1 MAVPALVKDPIW
13 SLQPWPT
20 EITFAGTRFELPPLP
35 AVDWLQVLMAEEM
48 DLADIFP
55 GWLSESE
62 QDLINDALFDGAV
75 DMDQLYETCLE
86 ALTIVS
92 GRPWWVTLRL
102 VSTARASWQVLGA
115 EMLLKGVD
123 AGALSLSGWLD
134 VLLLLVMRNI
144 DPKEAMMFTLKLEQP
159 PPGVEVA
166 APEPEMSAS
175 AFLSMA

>member
-1 MAVPALVKDPIW
+1 MPATVKDPVW
-13 SLQPWPT
+13 SLQPWPV
-20 EITFAGTRFELPPLP
+20 EVIFAGTRFEMPPLP
-35 AVDWLQVLMAEEM
+35 AAEWLQVLLADDM

-55 GWLSESE
+55 GWLSEEE
-62 QDLINDALFDGAV
+62 QELINDALFDGVV

-86 ALTIVS
+86 LVTTVS
-92 GRPWWVTLRL
+92 GRPWWVALRL

-123 AGALSLSGWLD
+123 ASVLSLSGWLD

-159 PPGVEVA
+159 PPGVETK